1 MPAAPPMFSITS
13 GWPSRVCSSAAAA
26 RMMTSV
32 TLPAAIDTMTRIG
45 FDGYCCAW
53 PAVAP
58 SKARPSIKPTRT
70 RITLPPNRFLDLSL
84 DHFIGLQLDGL
95 GYRHAD
101 RLRGLQV
108 DDKLE
113 PLRRLHRKVGRR
125 RALQDLLREECGL
138 LEHLRKACAI
148 GHQAAGRDIVP
159 VLEHRRQALLKQE
172 ADNFMDAALMH
183 GIVGDQDYIGPF
195 AHQSGKRAVEI
206 VAGARLDGR
215 ELQSEP
221 GRGGAELFED
231 HAIGNVVGIPE
242 QRGSRC

>member
-53 PAVAP
+53 PAVGP

-70 RITLPPNRFLDLSL
+70 RIALPPNRFVDLSL
-84 DHFIGLQLDGL
+84 HHCVVLQLDGL

-101 RLRGLQV
+101 RLRGLHV

-113 PLRRLHRKVGRR
+113 PLRRLHRQVGWRS
-125 RALQDLLREECGL
+125 ALQDLMREECTL
-138 LEHLRKACAI
+138 TEHIWNARAI
-148 GHQAAGRDIVP
+148 GHQATGHSAVP
-159 VLEHRRQALLKQE
+159 VLEHCGQPMLKQE
-172 ADNFMDAALMH
+172 ADDFLDAALVH
-183 GIVGDQDYIGPF
+183 GIIG
-195 AHQSGKRAVEI
+195 
-206 VAGARLDGR
+206 
-215 ELQSEP
+215 
-221 GRGGAELFED
+221 
-231 HAIGNVVGIPE
+231 
-242 QRGSRC
+242 